1 MSTPGPRAETAPRT
15 SPSASGAGR
24 VVLVTGG
31 ASGIGRAVAAAF
43 AACGDRVVIAD
54 RDAGAAERTAKELSA
69 HAVTV
74 DVTDAYS
81 VTAGVAHVTETIGPV
96 DVLVNN
102 AGVVAGGGPITSLPL
117 EVFDT
122 VVAVNLR
129 GTFTVTQAVASRMIE
144 RGRGGRIVNISSIGA
159 RQPTAGL
166 GHYEATK
173 AAVDALTRTA
183 ALELAGHGIRVNG
196 VAPGP
201 VHTPMTAGLMD
212 DPQARAAWET
222 RIPLRRIATTDDIAP
237 LVRFLASD
245 QAAHITGAVVQVDG
259 GQLLT

>member
-1 MSTPGPRAETAPRT
+1 MS
-15 SPSASGAGR
+15 AGR

-43 AACGDRVVIAD
+43 AAAGDRVVIAD
-54 RDAGAAERTAKELSA
+54 RDAEAAAEAAKELDG
-69 HAVTV
+69 HAVTM
-74 DVTDAYS
+74 DITDAAA
-81 VTAGVAHVTETIGPV
+81 VAAGVAHVAGTVGPV
-96 DVLVNN
+96 EILVNN
-102 AGVVAGGGPITSLPL
+102 AGLVAGGGPLASLPL
-117 EVFDT
+117 EIFDT

-129 GTFTVTQAVASRMIE
+129 GTFTVTQAVANQMIE
-144 RGRGGRIVNISSIGA
+144 HGTKGRIVNISSIGA
-159 RQPTAGL
+159 RQPTPGL

-201 VHTPMTAGLMD
+201 VHTPMTAGLMENAE
-212 DPQARAAWET
+212 ARAAWES
-222 RIPLRRIATTDDIAP
+222 RIPLSKIATTDDVAP
-237 LVRFLASD
+237 LVLFLASD
-245 QAAHITGAVVQVDG
+245 QAGHITGAVIQVDG

>member
-1 MSTPGPRAETAPRT
+1 MS
-15 SPSASGAGR
+15 AGR
-24 VVLVTGG
+24 AVLVTGG

-43 AACGDRVVIAD
+43 AAAGDRVAIAD
-54 RDAGAAERTAKELSA
+54 RDTGAAARAAGELGVR
-69 HAVTV
+69 AVAM
-74 DVTDAYS
+74 DVTDAGS
-81 VTAGVAHVTETIGPV
+81 VSAGVAEATGALGPIE
-96 DVLVNN
+96 VLVNN
-102 AGVVAGGGPITSLPL
+102 AGVVAGGGPLTSLPL

-129 GTFTVTQAVASRMIE
+129 GTFTVTQVVAGQMIQNGT
-144 RGRGGRIVNISSIGA
+144 RGRIVNISSIGA

-212 DPQARAAWET
+212 DPQARAAWES
-222 RIPLRRIATTDDIAP
+222 RIPLGRIATTGDIAP
-237 LVRFLASD
+237 LVLFLASG
-245 QAAHITGAVVQVDG
+245 QADHITGAVIQVDG
-259 GQLLT
+259 GQLLV